1 MIKDLQLIKKFI
13 LKNGELNSFKAGQLI
28 MAPGEEV
35 NSLFLLNN
43 GQARLIFKENNKR
56 TTLKKFNEG
65 EFIGLSNLVLGNKSQ
80 EVRASSDLTTYS
92 IKKEKY
98 QNFISKENDLNE
110 FLKNYLFDE
119 EIGFLIEGILKK
131 SSEKENNLKSIFENL
146 SKSCSLQNK
155 KTNIIKSL
163 KNNDFIFYYEIP
175 VEGTTIK
182 RINSIKSFL
191 NLEKPLS
198 QNNIRVLSFQKEKFL
213 EFKDNFKADIFD
225 DEIIRNDFKADII
238 DDEIIRD
245 NSGLKNTIKN
255 EIKLLNSNSSK
266 NKDDLIQ
273 DNLDLLKLLADILN
287 IPFRRDTI
295 LRVLK
300 DSYAQ
305 NENPGIEMIGKLA
318 ASLGLYAVGAKISP
332 ADINRIQTPA
342 LIKFK
347 NSFYLIKE
355 SDKKSI
361 KISSENKSFIRL
373 DIVKIQEIFDEDIEV
388 VLIEKSNLT
397 KTRKFG
403 LGWFLPVL
411 RKYKKVLI
419 QVLVASF
426 VIQLFTLASP
436 LIIQLII
443 DKVINQRSLDTLQ
456 VLGTALVIVTILESV
471 LGSLKTFLFT
481 DATNR
486 IDQRLGAEVIDHL
499 LRLPLNYFDKRPVG
513 ELSSRISELE
523 KIRNFLTGQ
532 ALSTI
537 LDAFFSVIYI
547 VIMFFYSAILTLV
560 ALAVIPIQIA
570 LTLIGAPLF
579 RRQYR
584 RTAEENAKTQSHL
597 VEILSGLQTVKA
609 QNAEVVSRWKWQDLY
624 SKYISRTFE
633 QTITGTIVVQFS
645 QVLQKI
651 SQLLVLWVGAKLVLD
666 GYLSLG
672 QLIAFRIISGYV
684 TQPVLRLSSIWQN
697 IQELKI
703 SFERLADV
711 IDTPQESDE
720 TDKDKIP
727 LPEIKGEVNFQGIS
741 FSFNKSGKNIL
752 NNLDLKVECGQFV
765 GIVGESGSGKST
777 LVKLL
782 PRLYKPDKG
791 KILIDNTDIDKVELN
806 SLRSQIGVV
815 PQEPLLF
822 SGSISHNI
830 ALTNPDASS
839 EEIINAARIA
849 DAHKFIMELPD
860 GYSTN
865 IGERATT
872 LSGGQRQRIAIAR
885 TLLGY
890 PKLLIMDEATS
901 ALDYKTEKNVCDN
914 LAISLKNQTVFFI
927 THRLATIRKADLI
940 VFMRNGSIE
949 EVGTHDYLMTKKGL
963 YFDLYCQQEN

>member
-1 MIKDLQLIKKFI
+1 MNEIKLIKEFI
-13 LKNGELNSFKAGQLI
+13 KNNGELKSFKTGELLI
-28 MAPGEEV
+28 IPDKEAD
-35 NSLFLLNN
+35 NIFLLEQ
-43 GQARLIFKENNKR
+43 GEARLIFIENNKR
-56 TTLKKFNEG
+56 TTLKKFKSED
-65 EFIGLSNLVLGNKSQ
+65 FIGLASLVTGIKSN
-80 EVRASSDLTTYS
+80 EVRASSSLISYC
-92 IKKEKY
+92 INKEILK
-98 QNFISKENDLNE
+98 NFISKDYKLNK
-110 FLKNYLFDE
+110 FLNKFLFDE
-119 EIGFLIEGILKK
+119 EIGIVLKGILKT
-131 SSEKENNLKSIFENL
+131 SEANQNFLKSIFENI
-146 SKSCSLQNK
+146 SKSCILLNT
-155 KTNIIKSL
+155 KTSIIKSL
-163 KNNDFIFYYEIP
+163 KNNDFIFYYVNSSTELT
-175 VEGTTIK
+175 VK
-182 RINSIKSFL
+182 RIRSIQSFL
-191 NLEKPLS
+191 DLEKKFS
-198 QNNIRVLSFQKEKFL
+198 QKDLRIISFGKEKFL
-213 EFKDNFKADIFD
+213 DYKDNFNSENFE
-225 DEIIRNDFKADII
+225 DEIINNDLMLENINKNQINSRNNDLNK
-238 DDEIIRD
+238 
-245 NSGLKNTIKN
+245 
-255 EIKLLNSNSSK
+255 NSNV
-266 NKDDLIQ
+266 DDLIQ
-273 DNLDLLKLLADILN
+273 DNLDLFKILADLLN
-287 IPFRRDTI
+287 IPFRRDSI

-300 DSYAQ
+300 DSYSQ
-305 NENPGIEMIGKLA
+305 NKNPGIEMIGKLA
-318 ASLGLYAVGAKISP
+318 SSLGLHAVGAKIP
-332 ADINRIQTPA
+332 PIHLNRIQTPA

-347 NSFYLIKE
+347 NHFYLIKE
-355 SDKKSI
+355 TDEKSI
-361 KISSENKSFIRL
+361 TISSENNNFIKL
-373 DIVKIQEIFDEDIEV
+373 KNLEIKEKFQDDIEV

-397 KTRKFG
+397 KTKRFG
-403 LGWFLPVL
+403 PGWFMPVL
-411 RKYKKVLI
+411 RKYKKVLL
-419 QVLVASF
+419 QVLLASF

-456 VLGTALVIVTILESV
+456 VLGIALVIVTILESV

-499 LRLPLNYFDKRPVG
+499 LRLPLNYFDRRPVG

-532 ALSTI
+532 ALSSI
-537 LDAFFSVIYI
+537 LDAFFSIIYI
-547 VIMFFYSAILTLV
+547 IVMFFYSAILTLV

-584 RTAEENAKTQSHL
+584 RTAEENAKAQSHL
-597 VEILSGLQTVKA
+597 VEILSGVQTVKA

-624 SKYISRTFE
+624 SSYISRTFE

-711 IDTPQESDE
+711 IDTPQESEE

-727 LPEIKGEVNFQGIS
+727 LPEIKGEVEFQGID

-752 NNLDLKVECGQFV
+752 NNLDLKVESGQFV

-777 LVKLL
+777 LMKLL
-782 PRLYKPDKG
+782 PRLYKPNRG
-791 KILIDNTDIDKVELN
+791 KILIDNTDIDKVELY
-806 SLRSQIGVV
+806 SLRRQIGVV

-830 ALTNPDASS
+830 ALTNPDASA
-839 EEIINAARIA
+839 EEITNAAKIA
-849 DAHKFIMELPD
+849 DAHDFIMELPD
-860 GYSTN
+860 GYSTF

-890 PKLLIMDEATS
+890 PNLLIMDEATS

-914 LAISLKNQTVFFI
+914 LANSLTDQTLFFI

-940 VFMRNGSIE
+940 VFMKDGSIE
-949 EVGTHDYLMTKKGL
+949 EFGTHDYLMSKKGV
-963 YFDLYCQQEN
+963 YFDLYCQQGN

>member
-1 MIKDLQLIKKFI
+1 MKEIQLIKEYIK
-13 LKNGELNSFKAGQLI
+13 KNGELKTFKTGQLMI
-28 MAPGEEV
+28 SPGKEA
-35 NSLFLLNN
+35 NSCFLLDK
-43 GQARLIFKENNKR
+43 GEARLIYKVNNKR
-56 TTLKKFNEG
+56 TTLKKFYSG
-65 EFIGLSNLVLGNKSQ
+65 DLIGIASLITGKTTD
-80 EVRASSDLTTYS
+80 EVRASNLTTTYV
-92 IKKEKY
+92 INKDDFR
-98 QNFISKENDLNE
+98 NFILKDKKLNTFFE
-110 FLKNYLFDE
+110 KYLFDE
-119 EIGFLIEGILKK
+119 EIGLVLQGLINK
-131 SSEKENNLKSIFENL
+131 SPESENNLKLIFENL
-146 SKSCSLQNK
+146 IHSCTLLNSKKNVIKSLQNK
-155 KTNIIKSL
+155 
-163 KNNDFIFYYEIP
+163 DFVFSYLLSYEDP
-175 VEGTTIK
+175 K
-182 RINSIKSFL
+182 INKIRSIKNFSA
-191 NLEKPLS
+191 LENKFT
-198 QNNIRVLSFQKEKFL
+198 QKDIRILSFAKDKFL
-213 EFKDNFKADIFD
+213 EYRNYFKTDIFH
-225 DEIIRNDFKADII
+225 DEINTDDVVLNNDINQI
-238 DDEIIRD
+238 QLI
-245 NSGLKNTIKN
+245 NN
-255 EIKLLNSNSSK
+255 LNK
-266 NKDDLIQ
+266 NKDDLIKE
-273 DNLDLLKLLADILN
+273 NLDLLKALADLLN
-287 IPFRRDTI
+287 IPFRRDSI

-300 DSYAQ
+300 DSYSQ
-305 NENPGIEMIGKLA
+305 NQNPGIEMIGKLA
-318 ASLGLYAVGAKISP
+318 ASLGLHAVGAKIP
-332 ADINRIQTPA
+332 PIHLNRIQTPA
-342 LIKFK
+342 LIKLK
-347 NSFYLIKE
+347 NSFSLIKE
-355 SDKKSI
+355 SDEKSI
-361 KISSENKSFIRL
+361 TILGENNNFIKL
-373 DIVKIQEIFDEDIEV
+373 DNRAIQENFTEDVEV
-388 VLIEKSNLT
+388 VLLEKSNLT
-397 KTRKFG
+397 KNKKFG
-403 LGWFLPVL
+403 PAWFLPVL
-411 RKYKKVLI
+411 KKYKKVLI
-419 QVLVASF
+419 QVLIASF

-456 VLGTALVIVTILESV
+456 VLGIALVIVTILESV

-532 ALSTI
+532 AMSSI

-547 VIMFFYSAILTLV
+547 VVMFFYSAILTLV

-597 VEILSGLQTVKA
+597 VEILSGVQTVKA

-624 SKYISRTFE
+624 SNYISRTFE

-727 LPEIKGEVNFQGIS
+727 LPKIKGEVQFQGID
-741 FSFNKSGKNIL
+741 FSFNKSEKNIL
-752 NNLDLKVECGQFV
+752 ENLDLKVDSGQFV

-777 LVKLL
+777 LMKLL
-782 PRLYKPDKG
+782 PRLYKPNKG
-791 KILIDNTDIDKVELN
+791 KIFIDNIDIDKVELY
-806 SLRSQIGVV
+806 SLRRQIGVV

-822 SGSISHNI
+822 SGSISQNI

-839 EEIINAARIA
+839 EEIINAAKIA
-849 DAHKFIMELPD
+849 DAHNFIMELPD
-860 GYSTN
+860 GYSTK

-885 TLLGY
+885 TLLGS
-890 PKLLIMDEATS
+890 PNLLIMDEATS

-914 LAISLKNQTVFFI
+914 LANSLKDQTVFFI

-940 VFMRNGSIE
+940 IFMKDGCIE
-949 EVGTHDYLMTKKGL
+949 ELGTHDYLMSKKGV

>member
-245 NSGLKNTIKN
+245 NSGLKNTSKN
-255 EIKLLNSNSSK
+255 EIELLNSNSSK

-849 DAHKFIMELPD
+849 DAHNFIMELPD

-963 YFDLYCQQEN
+963 YFDLYCQQED

>member
-1 MIKDLQLIKKFI
+1 MKEIQLIKEYIK
-13 LKNGELNSFKAGQLI
+13 KNGELKTFKTGQLMI
-28 MAPGEEV
+28 SPGKEA
-35 NSLFLLNN
+35 NSCFLLDK
-43 GQARLIFKENNKR
+43 GEARLIYKVNNKR
-56 TTLKKFNEG
+56 TTLKKFYSG
-65 EFIGLSNLVLGNKSQ
+65 DLIGIASLITGKTTD
-80 EVRASSDLTTYS
+80 EVRASNLTTTYV
-92 IKKEKY
+92 INKDDFR
-98 QNFISKENDLNE
+98 NFILKDKKLNTFFE
-110 FLKNYLFDE
+110 KYLFDE
-119 EIGFLIEGILKK
+119 EIGLVLQGLINK
-131 SSEKENNLKSIFENL
+131 SPESENNLKLIFENL
-146 SKSCSLQNK
+146 IHSCTLLNSKKNVIKSLQNK
-155 KTNIIKSL
+155 
-163 KNNDFIFYYEIP
+163 DFVFSYLLSYEDP
-175 VEGTTIK
+175 K
-182 RINSIKSFL
+182 INKIRSIKNFSA
-191 NLEKPLS
+191 LENKFK
-198 QNNIRVLSFQKEKFL
+198 QKDIRILSFAKDKFL
-213 EFKDNFKADIFD
+213 EYRNYFKTDIFH
-225 DEIIRNDFKADII
+225 DEINKDDVVLNNDINQI
-238 DDEIIRD
+238 QLI
-245 NSGLKNTIKN
+245 NN
-255 EIKLLNSNSSK
+255 LNK
-266 NKDDLIQ
+266 NKDDLIKE
-273 DNLDLLKLLADILN
+273 NLDLLKALADLLN
-287 IPFRRDTI
+287 IPFRRDSI

-300 DSYAQ
+300 DSYSQ
-305 NENPGIEMIGKLA
+305 NQNPGIEMIGKLA
-318 ASLGLYAVGAKISP
+318 ASLGLHAVGAKIP
-332 ADINRIQTPA
+332 PIHLNRIQTPA
-342 LIKFK
+342 LIKLK
-347 NSFYLIKE
+347 NSFSLIKE
-355 SDKKSI
+355 SDEKSI
-361 KISSENKSFIRL
+361 TILGENNNFIKL
-373 DIVKIQEIFDEDIEV
+373 DNRAIQENFTEDVEV
-388 VLIEKSNLT
+388 VLLEKSNLT
-397 KTRKFG
+397 KNKKFG
-403 LGWFLPVL
+403 PAWFLPVL
-411 RKYKKVLI
+411 KKYKKVLI
-419 QVLVASF
+419 QVLIASF

-456 VLGTALVIVTILESV
+456 VLGIALVIVTILESV

-532 ALSTI
+532 AMSSI

-547 VIMFFYSAILTLV
+547 VVMFFYSAILTLV

-597 VEILSGLQTVKA
+597 VEILSGVQTVKA

-624 SKYISRTFE
+624 SNYISRTFE

-727 LPEIKGEVNFQGIS
+727 LPKIKGEVQFQGID
-741 FSFNKSGKNIL
+741 FSFNKSEKNIL
-752 NNLDLKVECGQFV
+752 ENLDLKVDSGQFV

-777 LVKLL
+777 LMKLL
-782 PRLYKPDKG
+782 PRLYKPNKG
-791 KILIDNTDIDKVELN
+791 KIFIDNIDIDKVELY
-806 SLRSQIGVV
+806 SLRRQIGVV

-822 SGSISHNI
+822 SGSISQNI

-839 EEIINAARIA
+839 EEIINAAKIA
-849 DAHKFIMELPD
+849 DAHNFIMELPD
-860 GYSTN
+860 GYSTK

-885 TLLGY
+885 TLLGS
-890 PKLLIMDEATS
+890 PNLLIMDEATS

-914 LAISLKNQTVFFI
+914 LANSLKDQTVFFI

-940 VFMRNGSIE
+940 IFMKDGCIE
-949 EVGTHDYLMTKKGL
+949 ELGTHDYLMSKKGV

>member
-1 MIKDLQLIKKFI
+1 MTEIQLIKEYIK
-13 LKNGELNSFKAGQLI
+13 KNGELKTFTTGQLMI
-28 MAPGEEV
+28 SAGKEA
-35 NSLFLLNN
+35 NSCFLLDQ
-43 GQARLIFKENNKR
+43 GEARLIYKVNNKR
-56 TTLKKFNEG
+56 TTLKKFYSG
-65 EFIGLSNLVLGNKSQ
+65 DLIGISSLITGKTTD
-80 EVRASSDLTTYS
+80 EVRASNSTTTYV
-92 IKKEKY
+92 INKEDFRNLILKDKKLNTFFEK
-98 QNFISKENDLNE
+98 
-110 FLKNYLFDE
+110 YLFDE
-119 EIGFLIEGILKK
+119 EIGLVLQGLINK
-131 SSEKENNLKSIFENL
+131 SAESENNLKLIFENL
-146 SKSCSLQNK
+146 IHSCTLLNSKKNVIKSLQNK
-155 KTNIIKSL
+155 DFVFSYLLSSEDPKINKIRSL
-163 KNNDFIFYYEIP
+163 K
-175 VEGTTIK
+175 
-182 RINSIKSFL
+182 SFSA
-191 NLEKPLS
+191 LENKFT
-198 QNNIRVLSFQKEKFL
+198 QKNIRILSFAKDKFL
-213 EFKDNFKADIFD
+213 EYRNYFKTDIFQD
-225 DEIIRNDFKADII
+225 DLNKDDVVLNNDINQI
-238 DDEIIRD
+238 Q
-245 NSGLKNTIKN
+245 LIKN
-255 EIKLLNSNSSK
+255 LKK
-266 NKDDLIQ
+266 NKDDLIKE
-273 DNLDLLKLLADILN
+273 NLDLLKALADLLN
-287 IPFRRDTI
+287 IPFRRDSI

-300 DSYAQ
+300 DSYSQ
-305 NENPGIEMIGKLA
+305 NQNPGIEMIGKLA
-318 ASLGLYAVGAKISP
+318 ASLGLHAVGAKIP
-332 ADINRIQTPA
+332 PIHLNRIQTPA
-342 LIKFK
+342 LIKLK
-347 NSFYLIKE
+347 NSFSLIKK
-355 SDKKSI
+355 SDEKSI
-361 KISSENKSFIRL
+361 TILGENNNFIKL
-373 DIVKIQEIFDEDIEV
+373 DNRAIKENFTEDVEV
-388 VLIEKSNLT
+388 VLLEKSNLT
-397 KTRKFG
+397 KNKKFG
-403 LGWFLPVL
+403 PAWFLPVL
-411 RKYKKVLI
+411 KKYKKVLI
-419 QVLVASF
+419 QVLIASF

-456 VLGTALVIVTILESV
+456 VLGIALVIVTILESV

-532 ALSTI
+532 AMSSI

-547 VIMFFYSAILTLV
+547 VVMFFYSAILTLV

-597 VEILSGLQTVKA
+597 VEILSGVQTVKA

-624 SKYISRTFE
+624 SNYISRTFE

-727 LPEIKGEVNFQGIS
+727 LPKIKGEVQFQGID
-741 FSFNKSGKNIL
+741 FSFNKSEKNIL
-752 NNLDLKVECGQFV
+752 ENLDLKVDSGQFV

-777 LVKLL
+777 LMKLL
-782 PRLYKPDKG
+782 PRLYKPNKG
-791 KILIDNTDIDKVELN
+791 KIFIDNIDIDKVELY
-806 SLRSQIGVV
+806 SLRRQIGVV

-822 SGSISHNI
+822 SGSISQNI

-839 EEIINAARIA
+839 EEIINAAKIA
-849 DAHKFIMELPD
+849 DAHNFIMELPD
-860 GYSTN
+860 GYSTK

-885 TLLGY
+885 TLLGS
-890 PKLLIMDEATS
+890 PNLLIMDEATS

-914 LAISLKNQTVFFI
+914 LANSLKDQTVFFI

-940 VFMRNGSIE
+940 IFMKDGCIE
-949 EVGTHDYLMTKKGL
+949 ELGTHDYLMSKKGV

>member
-1 MIKDLQLIKKFI
+1 MSAKLKLIKDFI
-13 LKNGELNSFKAGQLI
+13 LKNGELHSFNAGQLI
-28 MAPGEEV
+28 VSPEDDV
-35 NSLFLLNN
+35 NAVFLLKE
-43 GQARLIFKENNKR
+43 GQARLILKENNKR
-56 TTLKKFNEG
+56 TTLKKFSKDQ
-65 EFIGLSNLVLGNKSQ
+65 FIGLYNLVLGKKSS
-80 EVRASSDLTTYS
+80 EIRASSEVIIYS
-92 IKKEKY
+92 LNKDKFI
-98 QNFISKENDLNE
+98 NFISEENSLNE

-119 EIGFLIEGILKK
+119 EVGFLIQGILKK
-131 SSEKENNLKSIFENL
+131 SSKKENNLKSIFENL
-146 SKSCSLQNK
+146 RKYCALHTNK
-155 KTNIIKSL
+155 ISVMKSL
-163 KNNDFIFYYEIP
+163 KNNDFIFYYETFSDEP
-175 VEGTTIK
+175 KIK
-182 RINSIKSFL
+182 RLRSIKVFS
-191 NLEKPLS
+191 NLEELISK
-198 QNNIRVLSFQKEKFL
+198 NNIRILSFEKEKFI
-213 EFKDNFKADIFD
+213 EYEDNFKTDISD
-225 DEIIRNDFKADII
+225 DFILEND
-238 DDEIIRD
+238 
-245 NSGLKNTIKN
+245 SGLENN
-255 EIKLLNSNSSK
+255 SNNQIKLLKSNFSK

-273 DNLDLLKLLADILN
+273 ENLDLLKLLADLLN
-287 IPFRRDTI
+287 IPFRRDAI
-295 LRVLK
+295 LKVLN
-300 DSYAQ
+300 DSYAK

-332 ADINRIQTPA
+332 VDINRLETPA

-347 NSFYLIKE
+347 NGFYLIKE
-355 SDKKSI
+355 SDEQSI
-361 KISSENKSFIRL
+361 KISSENNSFIRL
-373 DIVKIQEIFDEDIEV
+373 DIVQIQEIFDEEIEV

-397 KTRKFG
+397 KTKRFG

-411 RKYKKVLI
+411 KKYKKVLI
-419 QVLVASF
+419 QVLIASF

-456 VLGTALVIVTILESV
+456 VLGGALVIVTILESV

-609 QNAEVVSRWKWQDLY
+609 QNAEIVSRWKWQDLY

-727 LPEIKGEVNFQGIS
+727 LAEIKGEVDFQGIS

-752 NNLDLKVECGQFV
+752 NNLDLRVECGQFV

-777 LVKLL
+777 LMKLL
-782 PRLYKPDKG
+782 PRLYKPDQG

-806 SLRSQIGVV
+806 SLRRQIGIV

-839 EEIINAARIA
+839 EEIIKVAKIA
-849 DAHKFIMELPD
+849 DAHNFIMELPD

-872 LSGGQRQRIAIAR
+872 LSGGQRQRISIAR

-890 PKLLIMDEATS
+890 PNLLIMDEATS

-914 LAISLKNQTVFFI
+914 LASSLKTQTVFFI

-940 VFMRNGSIE
+940 VFMKNGSIA

-963 YFDLYCQQEN
+963 YFDLYCQQGN

>member
-1 MIKDLQLIKKFI
+1 MISKLQLIKNFI
-13 LKNGELNSFKAGQLI
+13 IKNGELNSFKTGQLI
-28 MAPGEEV
+28 IPPGKDV
-35 NSLFLLNN
+35 NTIFLLKE
-43 GQARLIFKENNKR
+43 GQARLILKENNKR
-56 TTLKKFNEG
+56 TTLKKFSKG
-65 EFIGLSNLVLGNKSQ
+65 EFIGLYNLVSGKKNC
-80 EVRASSDLTTYS
+80 EFRASSQLITYS
-92 IKKEKY
+92 LNKEKFI
-98 QNFISKENDLNE
+98 NFISKENNLNE

-119 EIGFLIEGILKK
+119 EIGSVIQGILKK
-131 SSEKENNLKSIFENL
+131 SSGKESNLKSIFENL
-146 SKSCSLQNK
+146 RNYCTIQNK
-155 KTNIIKSL
+155 KINIIKSL
-163 KNNDFIFYYEIP
+163 KNNDFIFYYKTFSE
-175 VEGTTIK
+175 ETE
-182 RINSIKSFL
+182 IKSLKSIQSFS
-191 NLEKPLS
+191 NLEGLLS
-198 QNNIRVLSFQKEKFL
+198 QNNIRILSFKKEKFI
-213 EFKDNFKADIFD
+213 EYKDNFKTDISD
-225 DEIIRNDFKADII
+225 DVIIE
-238 DDEIIRD
+238 DDSGVD
-245 NSGLKNTIKN
+245 NISNN
-255 EIKLLNSNSSK
+255 QIKLLNSNFSK
-266 NKDDLIQ
+266 NKDDFIQ
-273 DNLDLLKLLADILN
+273 ENLDLLKLLADLLN
-287 IPFRRDTI
+287 IPFRRDSI
-295 LRVLK
+295 LRGLK
-300 DSYAQ
+300 DSYAK

-332 ADINRIQTPA
+332 KDINRLQTPA

-347 NSFYLIKE
+347 NNFYLIKE
-355 SDKKSI
+355 SDEQSI
-361 KISSENKSFIRL
+361 MISNENNSFIRL
-373 DIVKIQEIFDEDIEV
+373 DNVQIQEIFDEDLEV

-397 KTRKFG
+397 KTKRFG

-419 QVLVASF
+419 QVLIASF

-456 VLGTALVIVTILESV
+456 VLGVALVIVTLLESV

-609 QNAEVVSRWKWQDLY
+609 QNAEIVSRWKWQDLY

-727 LPEIKGEVNFQGIS
+727 LTEIQGEVNFQGIS

-777 LVKLL
+777 LMKLL
-782 PRLYKPDKG
+782 PRLYKPDRG

-806 SLRSQIGVV
+806 SLRRQIGIV

-839 EEIINAARIA
+839 EEIIKAAKIA
-849 DAHKFIMELPD
+849 DAHNFIMELPD

-872 LSGGQRQRIAIAR
+872 LSGGQRQRISIAR

-890 PKLLIMDEATS
+890 PNLLIMDEATS

-914 LAISLKNQTVFFI
+914 LASSLKNQTVFFI

-940 VFMRNGSIE
+940 VFMKNGSVA
-949 EVGTHDYLMTKKGL
+949 EVGTHDYLMNKKGL